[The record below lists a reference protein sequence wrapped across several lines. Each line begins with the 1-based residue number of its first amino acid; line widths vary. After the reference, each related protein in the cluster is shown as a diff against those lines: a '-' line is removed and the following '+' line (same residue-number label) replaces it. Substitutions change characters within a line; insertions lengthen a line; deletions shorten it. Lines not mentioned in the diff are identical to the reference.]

1 MSNSQMNMKYQ
12 IYRFHSSSGLS
23 KFHGHNAN
31 VLPTLPQ
38 ITLPFPPVIRA
49 IDIAKK
55 RIRSKICKKSPNAF
69 FVYRKAF
76 VDHLSK
82 LQHKLKMTEVSRLV
96 SSHWKNEKPEIKLA
110 YENIAKDVEKELN
123 DIRIRD
129 LVYADIHEKCK
140 RRRNKNLEKRARRSA
155 ASFGSFD
162 ACKNFVSTI
171 DFSKEPPVEPINLHQ
186 SQYSTFPDKTPSD
199 SFSSLENSNISNN
212 ITQFYDY
219 ASSDDLDCITLDS
232 NNPIFENNTHN
243 SVNIQSPIES
253 NFVLDPSINTNI
265 SATSQIDQFVFSV
278 PDCHPDIASPYDDDS
293 ASTTSPTI
301 SEHSDFFP
309 TQLADDFQSNDI
321 YNENPQIIIC
331 YDNNMYWEFPD
342 SLITN
347 RTFD

>member
-1 MSNSQMNMKYQ
+1 MNMKYQ

-31 VLPTLPQ
+31 ALPTLPQ

-96 SSHWKNEKPEIKLA
+96 SSHWKNEKPEIK
-110 YENIAKDVEKELN
+110 
-123 DIRIRD
+123 
-129 LVYADIHEKCK
+129 

-155 ASFGSFD
+155 ASFGSLD

-171 DFSKEPPVEPINLHQ
+171 DFSKEPPAEPINVHQ
-186 SQYSTFPDKTPSD
+186 SPYSTFTDKTLSD
-199 SFSSLENSNISNN
+199 SFSSLENSNISNS

-232 NNPIFENNTHN
+232 NNPIFENNAHN
-243 SVNIQSPIES
+243 SVNIQSPVES

-265 SATSQIDQFVFSV
+265 SAASQIDQFVFSV

-321 YNENPQIIIC
+321 YNENPSQIIIC

-342 SLITN
+342 DLITN